1 MPVMHH
7 HFTALPPDRALRA
20 MLPQLH
26 LPQPPKLPVLC
37 FRGQHLPC
45 APQEAE
51 EQPQIVSTA
60 EAAWS
65 TSTRFFL
72 AHDHI
77 TSSQDQITKD
87 VSCPCKILTQAQVWS

>member
-20 MLPQLH
+20 RLPQLH
-26 LPQPPKLPVLC
+26 LPQPPKLAVLC
-37 FRGQHLPC
+37 FRCQHLPC
-45 APQEAE
+45 APQDAE

-60 EAAWS
+60 EVAWS

-72 AHDHI
+72 AHDHSTLFRI
-77 TSSQDQITKD
+77 RLPKM
-87 VSCPCKILTQAQVWS
+87 